1 MFFLI
6 IKRILLGL
14 ITLIIVSLIT
24 FVGTEVLPG
33 DACTTYLEREAYGAA
48 LEACYKRLGLDIPA
62 HERYLSW
69 AYNVIQGDF
78 GYSLSGQMPI
88 NEVLGPRVKNSMVL
102 ASAAIIIGIPIALIN
117 SGIVIAHI
125 VIVEIV
131 ISGSLSLHRAVI
143 IPNIKAN
150 GIPIIIAADAR
161 TIEFF
166 ILGPK
171 TSLIGICPLKEYPKS
186 P

>member
-24 FVGTEVLPG
+24 FAGTEVLPG

-48 LEACYKRLGLDIPA
+48 LEACYERLGLNIPA

-69 AYNVIQGDF
+69 AYNVVQGDF

-102 ASAAIIIGIPIALIN
+102 ASAAIIIGIPTALIL
-117 SGIVIAHI
+117 GIVTALWRDKLPDIT
-125 VIVEIV
+125 
-131 ISGSLSLHRAVI
+131 ISTVTIFAMT
-143 IPNIKAN
+143 IP
-150 GIPIIIAADAR
+150 
-161 TIEFF
+161 EF
-166 ILGPK
+166 ISSNLVRMA
-171 TSLIGICPLKEYPKS
+171 TWNSNSTYRCHYN
-186 P
+186 